1 MRNTALRLLLLV
13 LALSV
18 QACGFTL
25 RGNDAI
31 VSSFDN
37 LNPELA
43 QPQSECLPYFSAAC
57 KPQASHVV

>member
-13 LALSV
+13 LAFSL

-31 VSSFDN
+31 VSGFDN
-37 LNPELA
+37 LNLELA
-43 QPQSECLPYFSAAC
+43 QPQS
-57 KPQASHVV
+57 